1 MTKEPSDTGG
11 NTPGPERRKYQRFPL
26 EVGIHYKVNL
36 ENPATLVNIGQGG
49 AAIHTLEDLHHGNL
63 VQLYLINR
71 NVLVEGTIR
80 SSLELNAGLFRTGI
94 AFDNPQES
102 LVEVMMES
110 RPV

>member
-1 MTKEPSDTGG
+1 MQPSDTGEESQ
-11 NTPGPERRKYQRFPL
+11 GPERRKYQRFPL
-26 EVGIHYKVNL
+26 EVGIHYKVTM

-49 AAIHTLEDLHHGNL
+49 AAIHTQEDLDHGNL

-80 SSLELNAGLFRTGI
+80 SCLELNEGLFRTGI
-94 AFDNPQES
+94 AFDIPQDS

-110 RPV
+110 RPI